1 MKIAILTLVFNN
13 YGTRLQS
20 YALCKVLKRLGG
32 ENASI
37 RVVNMDTPWGS
48 GARKSFVERF
58 RKLAASFKGYGVHG
72 FKHVADLF
80 RWAYEYRRINREKHD
95 GLCQLRD
102 ESFGLINR
110 KIPYTGHFTV
120 DEVRKGCLDAL

>member
-32 ENASI
+32 EDASI
-37 RVVNMDTPWGS
+37 KVVNMDTPWGS

-58 RKLAASFKGYGVHG
+58 RKLAASLKDTGCMVSNMWQNCSGGRMNIGGSTGKNMKGY
-72 FKHVADLF
+72 A
-80 RWAYEYRRINREKHD
+80 
-95 GLCQLRD
+95 
-102 ESFGLINR
+102 
-110 KIPYTGHFTV
+110 
-120 DEVRKGCLDAL
+120 GCETSLLV

>member
-48 GARKSFVERF
+48 LLSKDSESLRPRLKDTGCMVSNMWQICSGGRMNIGGLTGKNMMGY
-58 RKLAASFKGYGVHG
+58 ASCETSLLV
-72 FKHVADLF
+72 
-80 RWAYEYRRINREKHD
+80 
-95 GLCQLRD
+95 
-102 ESFGLINR
+102 
-110 KIPYTGHFTV
+110 
-120 DEVRKGCLDAL
+120 

>member
-32 ENASI
+32 EDASI
-37 RVVNMDTPWGS
+37 KVVNMDTPWGS

-58 RKLAASFKGYGVHG
+58 RKLAASFKRIRGAWFQTCGRIVQVGV
-72 FKHVADLF
+72 
-80 RWAYEYRRINREKHD
+80 
-95 GLCQLRD
+95 
-102 ESFGLINR
+102 
-110 KIPYTGHFTV
+110 
-120 DEVRKGCLDAL
+120 

>member
-32 ENASI
+32 EDASI
-37 RVVNMDTPWGS
+37 KVVNMDTPWGS
-48 GARKSFVERF
+48 GARSSFVERF

-72 FKHVADLF
+72 FKHVAELF
-80 RWAYEYRRINREKHD
+80 RWRMNI
-95 GLCQLRD
+95 GG
-102 ESFGLINR
+102 S
-110 KIPYTGHFTV
+110 TGKNM
-120 DEVRKGCLDAL
+120 KGYAGCETSLLV

>member
-37 RVVNMDTPWGS
+37 RVVNMDTPWGQWC
-48 GARKSFVERF
+48 AEVF
-58 RKLAASFKGYGVHG
+58 
-72 FKHVADLF
+72 
-80 RWAYEYRRINREKHD
+80 
-95 GLCQLRD
+95 C
-102 ESFGLINR
+102 R
-110 KIPYTGHFTV
+110 KIPKACGLV
-120 DEVRKGCLDAL
+120 

>member
-102 ESFGLINR
+102 ESFGKQS
-110 KIPYTGHFTV
+110 KIGY
-120 DEVRKGCLDAL
+120 

>member
-37 RVVNMDTPWGS
+37 RVVIHLGAVVRGSLLSKDSESLRPRLKDTGCMVSNMWQICS
-48 GARKSFVERF
+48 GGRMNIGGLTGKNMMGY
-58 RKLAASFKGYGVHG
+58 ASCETSLLV
-72 FKHVADLF
+72 
-80 RWAYEYRRINREKHD
+80 
-95 GLCQLRD
+95 
-102 ESFGLINR
+102 
-110 KIPYTGHFTV
+110 
-120 DEVRKGCLDAL
+120 